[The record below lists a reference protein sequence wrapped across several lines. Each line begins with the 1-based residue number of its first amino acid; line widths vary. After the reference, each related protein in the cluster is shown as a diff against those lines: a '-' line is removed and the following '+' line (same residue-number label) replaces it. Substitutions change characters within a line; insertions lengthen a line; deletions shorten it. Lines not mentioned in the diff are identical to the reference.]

1 MKVLYIDSQNIHKAL
16 LEIGWKID
24 WKKFFDYSKEKYNID
39 EIKMFVGYL
48 QKFEHFYKKLEAI
61 GYKLIFKKASIL
73 PNGEVKGNVD
83 IDICIESMKDFYE
96 NKLSQMYLASGD
108 GDFNS
113 LVDFFREKTIF
124 GKVFIPNAKK
134 SSKILRKSAG
144 PHVIVLDSLRFFL
157 E

>member
-1 MKVLYIDSQNIHKAL
+1 MKILYIDSQNIHKAL

-24 WKKFFDYSKEKYNID
+24 WERFFVYTKNKYEID

-48 QKFEHFYKKLEAI
+48 QKFEKFYKKLEKI
-61 GYKLIFKKASIL
+61 GYTMIFKKAGIL
-73 PNGEVKGNVD
+73 PNGEIKGNVD

-96 NKLSQMYLASGD
+96 NRLSEMYLASGD

-113 LVDFFREKTIF
+113 LVDFFQEKSIF

-134 SSKILRKSAG
+134 IIKNSPKICMIQCYYS
-144 PHVIVLDSLRFFL
+144 
-157 E
+157 